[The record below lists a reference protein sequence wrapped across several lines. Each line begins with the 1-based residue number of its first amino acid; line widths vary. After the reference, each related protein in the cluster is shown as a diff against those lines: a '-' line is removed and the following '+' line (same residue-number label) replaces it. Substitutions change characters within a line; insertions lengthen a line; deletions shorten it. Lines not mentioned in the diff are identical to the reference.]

1 MTEVIPKIKIKIVP
15 QRRTASYSVLVRP
28 DIRGAAS
35 ELTSL
40 VNAKSIRLTGKAPG
54 YSGISS
60 IELPKTQEALDALF
74 ALAHSLRGELITQ
87 GIQHIE
93 PEVSE

>member
-1 MTEVIPKIKIKIVP
+1 MTARVDQKISIIPE
-15 QRRTASYSVLVRP
+15 RRTASYSVTMRTDLK
-28 DIRGAAS
+28 GAAS
-35 ELTSL
+35 ELTGL
-40 VNAKSIRLTGKAPG
+40 VNAKSIRLTGKALG
-54 YSGISS
+54 YSGTST
-60 IELPKTQEALDALF
+60 IELPKTAEAIDALF